1 MKQFCALLLT
11 LAFIQTSFGQLSG
24 PLSGTLG
31 PGEFHVIDTIY
42 VNTGDSLILLPGT
55 TFNFDG
61 PYPFWIYGILLAEGT
76 EGDSIIFTTDTIAN
90 PDRWRGLRFS
100 GSYCSARLSYCL
112 IEKGLA
118 TDDEPHGPKRYGG
131 GVWCAGVSSLVFE
144 NCVIRGNMAASRGG
158 GMYCYNCSPIFTN
171 CTISGNEAGTWC
183 GGGVFCTEAD
193 PTFTDCI
200 ISGNMSGDDGGG
212 VELYGYSI
220 VTLTN
225 CEIHDNIAGG
235 WGGGLNSAGSGLTLI
250 NSTVHHNSASS
261 GGGIAGYESW
271 LTITD
276 CEISGNTA
284 HGYGGG
290 VRGYDAYESRFTNC
304 TIDDNVAGSRGGGVY
319 CSFSA
324 FNFTRCTL
332 SGNSAQECGGGVSC
346 EWTSAVFNSTIIA
359 FSDGFGLYFD
369 RNCENSQFN
378 YCDVFG
384 NSGGNIAF
392 LDDDP
397 SHAPPNIGVLSTTNA
412 NDDSCDQYSNIFLAP
427 MFVDTSTGDYHLLAA
442 SPCIDAGDPNI
453 SYDPDGSISD
463 IGAFYYHQSNAEPSA
478 ATLPTVHQL
487 HPNWPNPF
495 NPTTTIHYD
504 VAQNSRVRLTIYN
517 LLGQEIAQLIDKQLS
532 PGSYRVTWNATNL
545 PSGLY
550 LCQMEAD
557 GFVQTRK
564 LVLMK

>member
-31 PGEFHVIDTIY
+31 PGVFHVVDTIY
-42 VNTGDSLILLPGT
+42 VEADRSLTLFPGT

-76 EGDSIIFTTDTIAN
+76 ERDSIIFTTDTIAN
-90 PDRWRGLRFS
+90 PDRWRGLRLMDS
-100 GSYCSARLSYCL
+100 NCSASLSYCL

-144 NCVIRGNMAASRGG
+144 NCVISGNRAASRGG
-158 GMYCYNCSPIFTN
+158 GIYCSQCSPIFTN
-171 CTISGNEAGTWC
+171 CIISDNKASSWC
-183 GGGVFCTEAD
+183 GGGVFCTGAS

-200 ISGNMSGDDGGG
+200 ISGNTAGDDGGG
-212 VELYGYSI
+212 VELYDYSI
-220 VTLTN
+220 ATFTN
-225 CEIHDNIAGG
+225 CDISNNIAGG
-235 WGGGLNSAGSGLTLI
+235 CGGGVNSAGSGLTLI
-250 NSTVHHNSASS
+250 NSTVHYNSANH

-271 LTITD
+271 LTISD

-284 HGYGGG
+284 GYGGG
-290 VRGYDAYESRFTNC
+290 VHGYDAYEMRFTNC
-304 TIDDNVAGSRGGGVY
+304 TISDNTAESRGGGVY
-319 CSFSA
+319 CSFSGLD
-324 FNFTRCTL
+324 FTRCTL

-346 EWTSAVFNSTIIA
+346 EWVSPIFNSTIIA
-359 FSDGFGLYFD
+359 FSDGSGLYFD
-369 RNCENSQFN
+369 QHCENSQFT
-378 YCDVFG
+378 YCDIFG

-397 SHAPPNIGVLSTTNA
+397 SHGPPNIGVLSTTNA
-412 NDDSCDQYSNIFLAP
+412 NDDSCDQHSNIFLNPA
-427 MFVDTSTGDYHLLAA
+427 FADTAADDYHLLAA

-453 SYDPDGSISD
+453 SYDPDGSVSD
-463 IGAFYYHQSNAEPSA
+463 IGAFYYHQTNAEPSA

-504 VAQNSRVRLTIYN
+504 VAQTGQVRLTIYN
-517 LLGQEIAQLIDKQLS
+517 LLGQEITQLIDKQLS
-532 PGSYRVTWNATNL
+532 AGSYRVTWNASNL

-550 LCQMEAD
+550 LCQMEVG

-564 LVLMK
+564 MILLK